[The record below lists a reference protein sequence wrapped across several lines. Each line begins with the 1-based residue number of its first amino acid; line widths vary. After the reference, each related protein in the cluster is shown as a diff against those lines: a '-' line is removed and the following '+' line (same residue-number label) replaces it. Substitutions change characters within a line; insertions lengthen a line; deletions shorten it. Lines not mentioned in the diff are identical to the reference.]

1 MFCKNL
7 PAEWDEAKL
16 TEIFAEYGNVLSVSL
31 SVDESGKSKQFG
43 FASYEMHEDAERA
56 VNELNGKEYNGKN
69 IYVGRA
75 QKKAERQTELKVSPR
90 AYELYNEEFN
100 HSDFGWGPYRGSPL

>member
-16 TEIFAEYGNVLSVSL
+16 SEIFGEYGNTLSVSL

-43 FASYEMHEDAERA
+43 FASYEKHEDADRA
-56 VNELNGKEYNGKN
+56 VSELNGKEFHGKN

-75 QKKAERQTELKVSPR
+75 QKKAERQTELKVVLR
-90 AYELYNEEFN
+90 LNTIFFT
-100 HSDFGWGPYRGSPL
+100 DFLA

>member
-16 TEIFAEYGNVLSVSL
+16 SEIFGEYGNTLSVSL

-43 FASYEMHEDAERA
+43 FASYEKHEDAERA
-56 VNELNGKEYNGKN
+56 VSELNGKEYHGKN

-75 QKKAERQTELKVSPR
+75 QKRPR
-90 AYELYNEEFN
+90 DRPNL
-100 HSDFGWGPYRGSPL
+100 R